1 MPCVKFHH
9 LCDFHDEIEEEPC
22 LPLQPPVVG
31 WPGSPGEAEL
41 GWRGPVWRVPRVLD
55 AAPCLHELMAVSLSP
70 RTGQEVLLPGPEI
83 DFLFK
88 T

>member
-9 LCDFHDEIEEEPC
+9 LCDFQEEPC
-22 LPLQPPVVG
+22 LPLQPPLEG
-31 WPGSPGEAEL
+31 WPGSPGAAEL
-41 GWRGPVWRVPRVLD
+41 RCGGSVEGPQGPGCC
-55 AAPCLHELMAVSLSP
+55 PCLHELMAISLSP

-88 T
+88 TQ